1 MASGNTLFAANAL
14 ALETP
19 ATNPA
24 GRDERNGHRV
34 LDFDAAADEVAII
47 AGVLP
52 RHYAGGGVTIAL
64 HWMATSATSGNV
76 VWEAAFERH
85 QAGTDDLDA
94 DSFAAGVAASAAA
107 TSGTSGAVT
116 VTSIALTNSQID
128 GLLAGESFR
137 LRIRRLGT
145 NAGDTMTG
153 DAELLRVEVR
163 ET

>member
-1 MASGNTLFAANAL
+1 M
-14 ALETP
+14 
-19 ATNPA
+19 
-24 GRDERNGHRV
+24 
-34 LDFDAAADEVAII
+34 DFDAAADEAALVP
-47 AGVLP
+47 GVMP

-64 HWMATSATSGNV
+64 HWMATTATTGNV

-85 QAGTDDLDA
+85 AAGTDDLDA
-94 DSFAAGVAASAAA
+94 DSFAAAVAASAAT
-107 TSGTSGAVT
+107 TSGTSGVLT

-145 NAGDTMTG
+145 NAGDTMSG

>member
-1 MASGNTLFAANAL
+1 MASGNTLIAANAMG
-14 ALETP
+14 LELP

-24 GRDERNGHRV
+24 GRDERNGHRI
-34 LDFDAAADEVAII
+34 LDFDAAADEVAIL

-52 RHYAGGGVTIAL
+52 RHYTAGGITIAL
-64 HWMATSATSGNV
+64 YWMAATATSGNV
-76 VWEAAFERH
+76 VWDAAVERH
-85 QAGTDDLDA
+85 AAGTDDLDA
-94 DSFAAGVAASAAA
+94 DSFAAAVAASAAA
-107 TSGTSGAVT
+107 TSGTSGVVT